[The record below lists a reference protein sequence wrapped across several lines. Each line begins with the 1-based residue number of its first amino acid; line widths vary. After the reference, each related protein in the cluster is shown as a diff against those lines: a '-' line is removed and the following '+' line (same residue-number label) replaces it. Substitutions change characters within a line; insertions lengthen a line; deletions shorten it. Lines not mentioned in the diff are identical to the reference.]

1 MHPVLELAVLTGVQE
16 DSVLNNCW
24 DSISSYLLS
33 FEMKEIR
40 ASVKGTFRSGTV
52 LVYSAKDWYYSKYIL
67 LCSVFFFFDLPFSFC
82 RLILSYERTYNDEK
96 LNFCLGHNPAVT
108 ITFVCPSKRGEE
120 VTLMF

>member
-1 MHPVLELAVLTGVQE
+1 MGLF
-16 DSVLNNCW
+16 W
-24 DSISSYLLS
+24 SILRRIGITPSIFFYVVS
-33 FEMKEIR
+33 
-40 ASVKGTFRSGTV
+40 
-52 LVYSAKDWYYSKYIL
+52 
-67 LCSVFFFFDLPFSFC
+67 FFFFDLPFSFC

>member
-1 MHPVLELAVLTGVQE
+1 MGLF
-16 DSVLNNCW
+16 W
-24 DSISSYLLS
+24 SILRMIDITPRIFFDVVS
-33 FEMKEIR
+33 
-40 ASVKGTFRSGTV
+40 
-52 LVYSAKDWYYSKYIL
+52 
-67 LCSVFFFFDLPFSFC
+67 FFFYLPFSFC